1 MRGSGFSLGINLN
14 RLEPKLPPKRPI
26 QKVSIETGFRE
37 RRNQAGSTLPTPR
50 DERVLL
56 VPLMCMD
63 NPGPRGAVQKSPQ
76 QKFCDPGLCVCQIL
90 RGSDTSHPS
99 RAGIGGGL
107 RRYQGGVRHPL
118 GTSQPRRRPM
128 RAETSALAAPDSPRA
143 AIAESWFH
151 LNMDGLKRIPRP
163 IVRTGRTS
171 YFPARVRG

>member
-1 MRGSGFSLGINLN
+1 MGINLS
-14 RLEPKLPPKRPI
+14 RLEPKRPSTRPI
-26 QKVSIETGFRE
+26 LEVSMEL
-37 RRNQAGSTLPTPR
+37 GSEKDATRQDQLFEIRALPTPR
-50 DERVLL
+50 DERV

-63 NPGPRGAVQKSPQ
+63 NFGPCRAVRKSPQ
-76 QKFCDPGLCVCQIL
+76 QKCCDPGLCVCQIL
-90 RGSDTSHPS
+90 HGSDTSHLS

-118 GTSQPRRRPM
+118 GTSQPQRRPM
-128 RAETSALAAPDSPRA
+128 RPETSALAAPDSPRA

-151 LNMDGLKRIPRP
+151 LNMDGLKQIPRP